1 MDPVSSKHTAKAFE
15 ADLASL
21 KESLLLMGGIVES
34 MLKEAF
40 EAFNGKSADLAQ
52 MIIER
57 DDDVDRV
64 EKSVDELAIQILALR
79 QPAARDLRFV
89 STALKISKD
98 LERMGDE
105 IVNICERLVE
115 LTEMGEDAEFE
126 KIDQTH
132 LKALFQ
138 MSQEV
143 MTKALDAFVSLSSQE
158 AGDILN
164 LDERIDRK
172 YRELYQ
178 EYVGMIENNPR
189 LTRRILKILFIAKY
203 LERIADH
210 ATNFAEQVIFV
221 VEGLD
226 IRHEENI
233 LPTPH

>member
-1 MDPVSSKHTAKAFE
+1 MSSKHTAKAFE

-40 EAFNGKSADLAQ
+40 EAFNTSSLDLAR

-98 LERMGDE
+98 LERIGDE
-105 IVNICERLVE
+105 IVNVCERLVE
-115 LTEMGEDAEFE
+115 LTEMGEDLEFS
-126 KIDQTH
+126 KIDQSH
-132 LKALFQ
+132 LKALFL

-143 MTKALDAFVSLSSQE
+143 MTKALDSFVSLSSQE
-158 AGDILN
+158 AGEILT
-164 LDERIDRK
+164 LDEKVDHK

-178 EYVGMIENNPR
+178 EYVNLIENNPR
-189 LTRRILKILFIAKY
+189 LTRRILKVLFMAKY

-226 IRHEENI
+226 VRHEENI
-233 LPTPH
+233 LPTPGA

>member
-1 MDPVSSKHTAKAFE
+1 
-15 ADLASL
+15 
-21 KESLLLMGGIVES
+21 MGGIVES

-40 EAFNGKSADLAQ
+40 EAFNTSSLDLAR

-98 LERMGDE
+98 LERIGDE
-105 IVNICERLVE
+105 IVNVCERLVE
-115 LTEMGEDAEFE
+115 LTEMGEDLEFS
-126 KIDQTH
+126 KIDQSH
-132 LKALFQ
+132 LKALFL

-143 MTKALDAFVSLSSQE
+143 MTKALDSFASLSSQE
-158 AGDILN
+158 AGEILT
-164 LDERIDRK
+164 LDEKVDHK

-178 EYVGMIENNPR
+178 EYVNLIENNPR
-189 LTRRILKILFIAKY
+189 LTRRILKVLFMAKY

-226 IRHEENI
+226 VRHEENI
-233 LPTPH
+233 LPTPGA

>member
-1 MDPVSSKHTAKAFE
+1 
-15 ADLASL
+15 
-21 KESLLLMGGIVES
+21 MGGIVES

-40 EAFNGKSADLAQ
+40 EAFNTSSLDLAR

-98 LERMGDE
+98 LERIGDE
-105 IVNICERLVE
+105 IVNVCERLVE
-115 LTEMGEDAEFE
+115 LTEMGEDLEFS
-126 KIDQTH
+126 KIDQSH
-132 LKALFQ
+132 LKALFL

-143 MTKALDAFVSLSSQE
+143 MTKALDSFVSLSSQE
-158 AGDILN
+158 AGEILT
-164 LDERIDRK
+164 LDEKVDHK

-178 EYVGMIENNPR
+178 EYVNLIENNPR
-189 LTRRILKILFIAKY
+189 LTRRILKVLFMAKY

-226 IRHEENI
+226 VRHEENI
-233 LPTPH
+233 LPTPGA